1 MSEMN
6 DIIKNGQLMPADL
19 TAQIRDKYYHVDVDP
34 FTKSKRL
41 FFDNSGGSFRLK
53 DASEAFR
60 NVDDL
65 PNCGGHGG
73 AASDYLDSLR
83 TQACKEM
90 HRHFDDRFHHRF
102 RCFRGH
108 HRQRTRHQR
117 RHHRVGASLR
127 FRWLRRPR

>member
-65 PNCGGHGG
+65 PTAVPLLIIWTACAPRPARISPRCSTPRA
-73 AASDYLDSLR
+73 AASL
-83 TQACKEM
+83 
-90 HRHFDDRFHHRF
+90 
-102 RCFRGH
+102 
-108 HRQRTRHQR
+108 
-117 RHHRVGASLR
+117 
-127 FRWLRRPR
+127 PR

>member
-60 NVDDL
+60 L
-65 PNCGGHGG
+65 SGQPAHPGLQG
-73 AASDYLDSLR
+73 YLHDVQRRGRL
-83 TQACKEM
+83 
-90 HRHFDDRFHHRF
+90 HRYLDDRFHHR
-102 RCFRGH
+102 
-108 HRQRTRHQR
+108 
-117 RHHRVGASLR
+117 L
-127 FRWLRRPR
+127 

>member
-53 DASEAFR
+53 DASEA
-60 NVDDL
+60 VGCL
-65 PNCGGHGG
+65 PPDG
-73 AASDYLDSLR
+73 YSLPLPHN
-83 TQACKEM
+83 A
-90 HRHFDDRFHHRF
+90 
-102 RCFRGH
+102 
-108 HRQRTRHQR
+108 
-117 RHHRVGASLR
+117 
-127 FRWLRRPR
+127 P

>member
-53 DASEAFR
+53 DASEHFQR
-60 NVDDL
+60 YPVD
-65 PNCGGHGG
+65 CHRRR
-73 AASDYLDSLR
+73 LR
-83 TQACKEM
+83 
-90 HRHFDDRFHHRF
+90 HRY
-102 RCFRGH
+102 
-108 HRQRTRHQR
+108 
-117 RHHRVGASLR
+117 
-127 FRWLRRPR
+127 RPRPRWYHHAGPARSAALPG

>member
-73 AASDYLDSLR
+73 ALLIIWTACAPRPAR
-83 TQACKEM
+83 TSP
-90 HRHFDDRFHHRF
+90 
-102 RCFRGH
+102 RCS
-108 HRQRTRHQR
+108 T
-117 RHHRVGASLR
+117 
-127 FRWLRRPR
+127 PRAAALPPR